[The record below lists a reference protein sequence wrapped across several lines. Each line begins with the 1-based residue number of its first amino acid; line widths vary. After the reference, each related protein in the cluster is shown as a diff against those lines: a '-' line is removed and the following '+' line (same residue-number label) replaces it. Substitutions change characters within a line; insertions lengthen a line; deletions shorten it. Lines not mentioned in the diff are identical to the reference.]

1 MKLVVQV
8 RRLYRPVV
16 HCIPKPISGISEL
29 KDIEGFRADWSQL
42 EENEGF
48 SNRPSAQNIWSW
60 AKPWLWVVALIMYYR
75 LDNRNRDS
83 EEIILTFR
91 YRYNRNHVNDLLA
104 LT

>member
-1 MKLVVQV
+1 MQYEVGSPSMKAVSPSRSL
-8 RRLYRPVV
+8 LTKT
-16 HCIPKPISGISEL
+16 CFWSIE
-29 KDIEGFRADWSQL
+29 IEGFRADWSQL

-83 EEIILTFR
+83 EEIIFTFR
-91 YRYNRNHVNDLLA
+91 YRYE
-104 LT
+104 TF